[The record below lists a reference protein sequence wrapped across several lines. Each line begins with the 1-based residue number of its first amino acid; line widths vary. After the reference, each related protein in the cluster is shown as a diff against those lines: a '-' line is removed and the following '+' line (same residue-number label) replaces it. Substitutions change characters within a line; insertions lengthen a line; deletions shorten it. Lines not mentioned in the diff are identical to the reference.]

1 MFESRCFVGNFDFGS
16 GSGFEP
22 RSGSGFE
29 PNSLETCVEISLVGI
44 GKFSIFS
51 KLPDDLL
58 VYPPDF
64 L

>member
-1 MFESRCFVGNFDFGS
+1 MFESRCFVGNFDFG
-16 GSGFEP
+16 
-22 RSGSGFE
+22 SGSGFE

-51 KLPDDLL
+51 KLPDDLF